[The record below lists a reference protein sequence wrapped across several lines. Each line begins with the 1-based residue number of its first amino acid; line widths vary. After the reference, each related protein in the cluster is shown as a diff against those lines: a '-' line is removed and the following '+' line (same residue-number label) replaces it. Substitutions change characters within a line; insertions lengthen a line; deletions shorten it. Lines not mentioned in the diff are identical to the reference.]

1 MQNLQSQIMQSQK
14 LEQQLEIC
22 LLKQTEEFTQNKLN
36 LFKKHTLPKFYG
48 ISIGY
53 I

>member
-36 LFKKHTLPKFYG
+36 LFKKHTLP
-48 ISIGY
+48 
-53 I
+53 